1 LSPID
6 SNIDASGKNG
16 FRINWNHAARAAR
29 HSPLQNRTTAM
40 TRIDFHTNV
49 PDKIAY
55 ACRLVRKAYAAN
67 HRVVLMA
74 EDEAQLTELNAA
86 MWAFSATDFLPH
98 VLAGDPL
105 APHTP
110 IVLADN
116 DEAELPHT
124 ELLVNLSRRSSARV
138 AEFER
143 MIEVISSDEDDAAA
157 GRKRYVAYKQ
167 QDYPLTHFVT
177 GKS

>member
-1 LSPID
+1 
-6 SNIDASGKNG
+6 
-16 FRINWNHAARAAR
+16 
-29 HSPLQNRTTAM
+29 M

-49 PDKIAY
+49 PDKVAY
-55 ACRLVRKAYAAN
+55 ACRLVRKAWAASK
-67 HRVVLMA
+67 RVVLMA
-74 EDEAQLTELNAA
+74 DDERQLAELDAA
-86 MWAFSATDFLPH
+86 MWTFSATDFLPH
-98 VLAGDPL
+98 VLADDAL

-110 IVLADN
+110 ILLTAS

-124 ELLVNLSRRSSARV
+124 HKDLLVNLSRRAPQQLAR
-138 AEFER
+138 FER
-143 MIEVISSDEDDAAA
+143 LIEVISSDEEDAAA

>member
-1 LSPID
+1 
-6 SNIDASGKNG
+6 
-16 FRINWNHAARAAR
+16 
-29 HSPLQNRTTAM
+29 M

-49 PDKIAY
+49 PDKVAY
-55 ACRLVRKAYAAN
+55 ACRLARKAWAAN
-67 HRVVLMA
+67 NRVVMLA
-74 EDEAQLTELNAA
+74 EDEVQLAELNAA
-86 MWAFSATDFLPH
+86 MWTFSATDFLPH
-98 VLAGDPL
+98 VLAGDAL
-105 APHTP
+105 AASTP
-110 IVLADN
+110 ILLIDN

-124 ELLVNLSRRSSARV
+124 HKELLVNLSRRAPGHI
-138 AEFER
+138 AQFER

>member
-1 LSPID
+1 
-6 SNIDASGKNG
+6 
-16 FRINWNHAARAAR
+16 
-29 HSPLQNRTTAM
+29 M

-49 PDKIAY
+49 PDKIGY
-55 ACRLVRKAYAAN
+55 ACRLVRKALAAE
-67 HRVVLMA
+67 HRVVLMT
-74 EDEAQLTELNAA
+74 DDAQQLAELNAG
-86 MWAFSATDFLPH
+86 MWNFSAVDFLPH

-105 APHTP
+105 AAQTP
-110 IVLADN
+110 IILTDN

-124 ELLVNLSRRSSARV
+124 DLLVNVSRRSPNIAGQ
-138 AEFER
+138 FKR

-167 QDYPLTHFVT
+167 QDFPLTHFVA